1 MDAEATLER
10 IRILAAP
17 REELGGQAMLDAVDR
32 LLTAPALVELAN
44 LTTLWT
50 LGMRDEAVARIK
62 KLPTAEESD
71 PALAGTLLSVRLL
84 SMLSERGVNTIG
96 ELARWRRR
104 EKGIP
109 AGFGPVALAEI
120 DLVLR
125 KHAEEAEAV
134 E

>member
-62 KLPTAEESD
+62 KLPPPEEAD
-71 PALAGTLLSVRLL
+71 TPLADTLLSTRLL
-84 SMLSERGVNTIG
+84 SMLADRGVDTIKQ
-96 ELARWRRR
+96 LAIWRR

-125 KHAEEAEAV
+125 KHAEEAEAAA
-134 E
+134 